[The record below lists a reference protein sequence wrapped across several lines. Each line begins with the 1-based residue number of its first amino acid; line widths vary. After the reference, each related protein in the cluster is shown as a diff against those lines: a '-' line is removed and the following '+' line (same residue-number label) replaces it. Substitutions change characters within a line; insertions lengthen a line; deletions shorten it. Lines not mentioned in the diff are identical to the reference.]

1 MHVLVTGGA
10 GFIGSHS
17 VEALLADG
25 ARVTVLDNFS
35 AGKRGNLPAPHA
47 AMTIIEGDIRDP
59 AAVQSALTGSTHVL
73 HLAAQVSVQVS
84 VNQPVESCQH
94 NVVGFLN
101 VLDGARRA
109 GVKRVVYA
117 SSAAVY
123 GTPMSLPLDESSPVA
138 PISPYGLEKSIDD
151 QYARLFH
158 GLYRLSAI
166 GMRYFNVYG
175 PRQDPSSQYAGVIS
189 KFAAAITSGNPLRI
203 FGDGGQTRD
212 FVYVKDIA
220 RMNLRA
226 LKTENAAASGV
237 CNIGTGRSVTLLE
250 LVEALERCAG
260 RGAER
265 KFEPPATG
273 DIRESRMSPLRQQ
286 DWFGDRPA
294 TALDEGLAALLAH
307 TRAAGG

>member
-1 MHVLVTGGA
+1 MKVLVTGGA

-25 ARVTVLDNFS
+25 AHVTVLDNFS
-35 AGKRGNLPAPHA
+35 AGKRANLPASHA
-47 AMTIIEGDIRDP
+47 SLSIVEGDIRDT
-59 AAVQSALTGSTHVL
+59 AAVQGAMQGATHVL

-84 VNQPVESCQH
+84 VLQPVGSCHH

-101 VLDGARRA
+101 VLDCARQAKVERM
-109 GVKRVVYA
+109 VYA

-123 GTPMSLPLDESSPVA
+123 GTPTALPLDENSTVA

-158 GLYRLSAI
+158 GLYGFSAI

-189 KFAAAITSGNPLRI
+189 KFAAAITTGAPLRI

-212 FVYVKDIA
+212 FVFVKDIA

-226 LKTENAAASGV
+226 LKARGAQVAGV

-250 LVEALERCAG
+250 LVESLERCAG
-260 RGAER
+260 KRAAR
-265 KFEPPATG
+265 KFEPPAAG
-273 DIRESRMSPLRQQ
+273 DIRESRMSPERQQ
-286 DWFGDRPA
+286 QWFGDRPA
-294 TALDEGLAALLAH
+294 TSLDEGLAALLAQ
-307 TRAAGG
+307 TRSPAA